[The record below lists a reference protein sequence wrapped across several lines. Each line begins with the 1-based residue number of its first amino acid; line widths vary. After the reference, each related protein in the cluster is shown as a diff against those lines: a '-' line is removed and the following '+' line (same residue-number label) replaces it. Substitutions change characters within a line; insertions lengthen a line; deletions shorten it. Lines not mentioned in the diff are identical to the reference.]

1 MHLDIKPDNIL
12 LRRDNGKLVVR
23 VADLGLSR
31 SVAQYNA
38 CPSKTGTSG
47 YM

>member
-31 SVAQYNA
+31 SVAEYNA
-38 CPSKTGTSG
+38 CPCGAGTPW